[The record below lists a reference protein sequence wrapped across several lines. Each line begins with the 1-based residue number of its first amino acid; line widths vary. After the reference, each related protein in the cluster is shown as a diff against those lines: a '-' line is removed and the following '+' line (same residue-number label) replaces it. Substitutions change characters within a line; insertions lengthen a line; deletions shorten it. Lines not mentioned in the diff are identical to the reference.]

1 VGALLLLVACK
12 GVAYAVSLSSF
23 RGGPIFPAMFV
34 GAAGAM
40 ALSHLPGLPLVPA
53 LAMGIGAMSAAMLR
67 LPMTSVLLPALLL
80 APDALAVTPLVIVA
94 VVVAYVVS
102 ERLTPPT
109 AGTQAEPAAPGET
122 ATSHPSGSRTS

>member
-1 VGALLLLVACK
+1 
-12 GVAYAVSLSSF
+12 VSLSSF

-53 LAMGIGAMSAAMLR
+53 LGMGIGAMSATMLR

-94 VVVAYVVS
+94 VVVAYVAS
-102 ERLTPPT
+102 ERLAPQ
-109 AGTQAEPAAPGET
+109 AADARAEPTPAPGGTEVRPDGNAT
-122 ATSHPSGSRTS
+122 AESRR